1 MFTGIIEE
9 IGKVER
15 IQSNPEGKLFEISSK
30 KVIEDLHIGDSVSV
44 DGVCLSVV
52 FLGGNRFT
60 AQAVLETL
68 ERSTLKYFKAGT
80 MVNLERAISANG
92 RFGGHFVQGHVD
104 GIGRLTN
111 IQHTGKSAVISIQTP
126 GELSR
131 YIVPKGS
138 LALNGISLT
147 VAGIDGNSI
156 TVSVIPISLTDTNLS
171 RKKVGDYL
179 NIEVDILAKYIEK
192 LVTNKGSD
200 ESINEDRIK
209 QWGYGE

>member
-1 MFTGIIEE
+1 MFTGLIEE

-30 KVIEDLHIGDSVSV
+30 KVIEDLHIGDSISV

-52 FLGGNRFT
+52 YLGSNRFS

-80 MVNLERAISANG
+80 MVNLERALTANG

-104 GIGRLTN
+104 GIGRLMN
-111 IQHTGKSAVISIQTP
+111 IQHTGKSAVISIQVP

-147 VAGIDGNSI
+147 VAGIVGNSI
-156 TVSVIPISLTDTNLS
+156 TVSVIPISLTGTNLS

-192 LVTNKGSD
+192 IVTNRGSNV
-200 ESINEDRIK
+200 SINEDRIK
-209 QWGYGE
+209 QWGYGK

>member
-1 MFTGIIEE
+1 MFTGLIEE

-15 IQSNPEGKLFEISSK
+15 IHSNPEGKLFEISSK
-30 KVIEDLHIGDSVSV
+30 KVIEDLDIGDSIAM

-60 AQAVLETL
+60 AQAVPETL

-80 MVNLERAISANG
+80 MVNLERALAANG

-111 IQHTGKSAVISIQTP
+111 IRHTGKSAVISVQVP
-126 GELSR
+126 GDLSR
-131 YIVPKGS
+131 YIVLKGS

-147 VAGIDGNSI
+147 VAGIDGNNI

-179 NIEVDILAKYIEK
+179 NIEVDILAKYIKK
-192 LVTNKGSD
+192 LVTNRDSD
-200 ESINEDRIK
+200 ESINEDRVK
-209 QWGYGE
+209 QWGYGK